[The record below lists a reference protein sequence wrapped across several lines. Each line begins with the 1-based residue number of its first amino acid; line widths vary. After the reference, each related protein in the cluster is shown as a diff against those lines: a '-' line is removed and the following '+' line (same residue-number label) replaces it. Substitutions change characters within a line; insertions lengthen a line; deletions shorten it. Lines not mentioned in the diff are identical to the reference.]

1 MGQCKVCGKE
11 IADGMEYCEDCQA
24 ELQGLEL
31 DAEELEQISLDV
43 DEDVDL
49 PELSGDL
56 LETDLDFILEDPE
69 NNLENPTM
77 VVREKETQQTAEE
90 PLPSMDIPEIAEPE
104 VVAAAEEVSLEDV
117 ATIPD
122 LPLEDMETP
131 TEIPGDLPIP
141 DLDQAVGAES
151 EPASEVEV
159 PDLEMASVEEEIPM
173 SMEETPAGNIP
184 EVDLPS
190 TEESVPMGE
199 DSAGAGME
207 LDSLLADITGLDG
220 GLGLEGMLP
229 EDQATDSAMPD
240 FVDLDSDLQGDV
252 SASADDGLLD
262 AMYDVPDAEEMVEAS
277 AKKPR
282 ISIWKRLFGNIKDD
296 KWEKQ
301 KAKAEAAKEAKA
313 KAKKEAEEAKAE
325 ENADGID
332 PKEAK
337 KAEKL
342 AKKEEKARLKAERK
356 EAKQKQKELAA
367 LEDEDDEGRINRVG
381 ATIIFVLCGI
391 FTLFTILGTNHF
403 DYTNSM
409 KKANAYFK
417 EDDYA
422 SAYTAIHGLKVKE
435 KDQKFYDQVRT
446 VMYVDRELLS
456 YQNYSNIRMY
466 PEALHALLQGVEK
479 YDVYLDD
486 AVALDVTDDM
496 DKVRSR
502 ILQALDQD
510 YSVSEEEAYKLNAI
524 EDQEE
529 YSEKVI
535 SIANQ

>member
-77 VVREKETQQTAEE
+77 VVREKETQQKAEE

>member
-77 VVREKETQQTAEE
+77 VVREKETQQKAEE

-141 DLDQAVGAES
+141 DLEQAVGAEC

-159 PDLEMASVEEEIPM
+159 PDLEMASVEEEIP
-173 SMEETPAGNIP
+173 AGDIP

-220 GLGLEGMLP
+220 GLSLEGMLP